1 MGSSGSK
8 ESAVER
14 SPKAAGGATTKA
26 RVVVEASDTDRA
38 VLELKVARDKL
49 KKFRKRLDT
58 ENVRLTERAHALVS
72 ENQSSR
78 AMTVLRLRQFKTTE
92 ADKVDKQLSNV
103 NTMISNIEEA
113 VQNTAVFNA
122 LKEGTQALNRL
133 HSELTFEQMEAIMSD
148 SAEAI
153 EAENAI
159 SDALLG
165 HFNADDDAVLQSE
178 LDAFFLAHQPEGQA
192 AAQAVNLPA
201 VPKTPIISL
210 PAAPSGNIVNTGA
223 AKQSATKQIAAL
235 AN

>member
-8 ESAVER
+8 ESSGER
-14 SPKAAGGATTKA
+14 SSKAAGGATTKG
-26 RVVVEASDTDRA
+26 RVVEASETDRA

-58 ENVRLTERAHALVS
+58 ENLRLTERAHALVS
-72 ENQSSR
+72 GNQSSR

-92 ADKVDKQLSNV
+92 ADKVEKQLSNV

-148 SAEAI
+148 SADAI

-159 SDALLG
+159 SDALIG
-165 HFNADDDAVLQSE
+165 HFNADDDAILQSE
-178 LDAFFLAHQPEGQA
+178 LDAFFSADQLGGRA
-192 AAQAVNLPA
+192 AAQAVNLPT
-201 VPKTPIISL
+201 VPTTPIFSL
-210 PAAPSGNIVNTGA
+210 PVAPSENIVNAGA
-223 AKQSATKQIAAL
+223 ANQNTTKKTAAL